1 MAGKLLIIGFGP
13 GSFEHI
19 TKRAREAIEESEVII
34 GYNTYVDLIRG
45 LLTDQEIVR
54 TGMTEE
60 VSRAQEA
67 VRQAEAGKKVAV
79 ISSGDAGVYG
89 MAGLVYEVLME
100 KGWSRSGG
108 VEVEIIPGISAINSS
123 ASLLG
128 APVMHDACTIS
139 LSDHLTP
146 WELIARRVE
155 AAAQADFVIALY
167 NPRSGRRTRQIVETQ
182 RILLKYRSPETPV
195 GIVKSAYRDRQHV
208 VLTNLRDML
217 DHDIGMLTTVIIGN
231 ASTTVYD
238 GLMITPRGYQRKYT
252 LNADVQPLKPH
263 QRLKEEA
270 EPWALRQWDEPSG
283 SDSDDEDW
291 DWDEPGESDWDEEDA
306 GAGASAAA
314 TAVSAERAGERSV
327 GGSVSVAE
335 ASAGGAATA
344 VSAGRASERPGGG
357 SVSVAEAGA
366 GGAVTAVSAGRASE
380 RPGGGSVSVAEASAG
395 GAATAVSAERAGERP
410 GGGSVSVAEASA
422 GAAATA
428 VSAERAGERPGGGSV
443 SVAEASPLQLAMQ
456 ALQLVDR
463 SRGIETAAD
472 SLPAGAGLFRQQ
484 SIFEL
489 AVSPGV
495 AEKRFTAKQMIT
507 LADVVGEKGSME
519 YTPHHQLIVRVPT
532 DNPDEITSRLRAEGF
547 LLAPIGDV
555 AQLKACD
562 FCNGDKGD
570 AIPYAEELQRKLG
583 GLNVPK
589 ELRIGLN
596 GCGMAC
602 YGAVQEDIGI
612 VYRKQKFDLFLGG
625 KTVGRNA
632 HPGQPVAEGIEP
644 DQLVETIERIVQR
657 YISEGHPNERF
668 HKFFKRVKELE
679 GYRHQELPVFQI
691 ENAVCG
697 D

>member
-19 TKRAREAIEESEVII
+19 TKRAREALQDSEVII

-100 KGWSRSGG
+100 KGWRRDGG

-128 APVMHDACTIS
+128 APIMHDACTIS

-146 WELIARRVE
+146 WELIAKRVD
-155 AAAQADFVIALY
+155 AAGQADFVIALY

-182 RILLKYRSPETPV
+182 RILLKYRSPDTPV
-195 GIVKSAYRDRQHV
+195 GIVKSAYRERQHV

-217 DHDIGMLTTVIIGN
+217 DHDIGMLTTVVIGN
-231 ASTTVYD
+231 SSTIVYD

-252 LNADVQPLKPH
+252 LGADVQPLRPH
-263 QRLKEEA
+263 QRLQHEA
-270 EPWALRQWDEPSG
+270 EPWALRQWDAEAYG
-283 SDSDDEDW
+283 DSDWEEPDDADETR
-291 DWDEPGESDWDEEDA
+291 GEAIAVSGER
-306 GAGASAAA
+306 AAA
-314 TAVSAERAGERSV
+314 VRGGAIAVSGERAAAETRGGAIATPLLLALEALQMAERGRGRSD
-327 GGSVSVAE
+327 GL
-335 ASAGGAATA
+335 GADLT
-344 VSAGRASERPGGG
+344 
-357 SVSVAEAGA
+357 
-366 GGAVTAVSAGRASE
+366 
-380 RPGGGSVSVAEASAG
+380 
-395 GAATAVSAERAGERP
+395 
-410 GGGSVSVAEASA
+410 
-422 GAAATA
+422 
-428 VSAERAGERPGGGSV
+428 
-443 SVAEASPLQLAMQ
+443 
-456 ALQLVDR
+456 
-463 SRGIETAAD
+463 
-472 SLPAGAGLFRQQ
+472 AGLFRRQ

-495 AEKRFTAKQMIT
+495 ADKKFTAKQMIT

-519 YTPHHQLIVRVPT
+519 YTPHHQLILRIQTEQPE
-532 DNPDEITSRLRAEGF
+532 EITARLRSDGF

-555 AQLKACD
+555 VQIKACD
-562 FCNGDKGD
+562 FCNGEKNE
-570 AIPYAEELQRKLG
+570 AIPYAEALQQKLG
-583 GLNVPK
+583 GISAPK

-632 HPGQPVAEGIEP
+632 HPAQPVAEGIEP
-644 DQLVETIERIVQR
+644 EQLVETIERIVQR
-657 YISEGHPNERF
+657 FIAEGHPNERF
-668 HKFFKRVKELE
+668 HKFFKRVKEIE
-679 GYRHQELPVFQI
+679 GYRHQEMPAFTI